1 MAYMYNGEEVPKE
14 DVAKI
19 LDSVVKG
26 KTVVDI
32 EKSFKGTYNYAI
44 ISKIIFKEGSKSIIG
59 NKATITRKLN
69 KLENAKTKEQRQ
81 KIINQVDDLVNTLY
95 ENYKLALLEIADYE
109 KIKTIVN
116 KTE

>member
-1 MAYMYNGEEVPKE
+1 MAYLYNGEEVPTA
-14 DVAKI
+14 DVKII

-26 KTVVDI
+26 KTIVDI
-32 EKSFKGTYNYAI
+32 EKSFGGAYNYAI

-59 NKATITRKLN
+59 NKSSITKKLK

-81 KIINQVDDLVNTLY
+81 KIINEVNDLVGTLY

-109 KIKTIVN
+109 KIKAIVN
-116 KTE
+116 KTK

>member
-19 LDSVVKG
+19 LDLVVKG
-26 KTVVDI
+26 KTIVDI
-32 EKSFKGTYNYAI
+32 EKSFKGTYNNAI

-109 KIKTIVN
+109 KIKAIVN
-116 KTE
+116 K